1 MSSPSDSGISATY
14 PDSERSPTGGALV
27 AGTETTPRCIY
38 LPETRRFHQMVRVV
52 VFVNELTS
60 TSIPVEIAARTHAE
74 TDAEILLVSHYD
86 APGDG
91 LDPDVAA
98 LDVPTVR
105 LDGSRRLDRPA
116 YRQLRALCRQQEID
130 VLHTHHNSVGSL
142 GRLAA
147 AGTGVAVVNTEHN
160 DHRFFSH
167 VQKLVNAVSF
177 PLVDVL
183 VANSR
188 STRRSLSWYE
198 RLSAA
203 GTRHE
208 VVYNGIDSTRID
220 AAEQPDVTLPGEP
233 FVVAVGRLVEQKN
246 YATLL
251 DAFQTVRAQRPDAS
265 LVIVG
270 DGPLSDSLKRDAS
283 ARGIDN
289 AVTFTGYLPR
299 REDVYGVLKQATVA
313 AFPSLY
319 EGFCVAA
326 VEAMAAGL
334 PVVASDIAVLREV
347 VGDPGVFVDPENAG
361 ALADALVGVLED
373 PERRERL
380 AANAR
385 ERARTTFS
393 LDQTAREYCKI
404 YKQVAESSGQ

>member
-1 MSSPSDSGISATY
+1 
-14 PDSERSPTGGALV
+14 
-27 AGTETTPRCIY
+27 
-38 LPETRRFHQMVRVV
+38 MVRVL
-52 VFVNELTS
+52 VFVNELAS
-60 TSIPVEIAARTHAE
+60 TSIPVEIAARTHTE

-86 APGDG
+86 GPGDG
-91 LDPDVAA
+91 LDPDVAQ

-105 LDGSRRLDRPA
+105 LDGSRRFDISA
-116 YRQLRALCRQQEID
+116 YRQLHTLCRRQDID
-130 VLHTHHNSVGSL
+130 VLHTHHNAVGSL
-142 GRLAA
+142 GRFAT

-167 VQKLVNAVSF
+167 IQNLVNAVSF

-183 VANSR
+183 VSNSQ

-198 RLSAA
+198 RLPAA
-203 GTRHE
+203 RARQE
-208 VVYNGIDSTRID
+208 VVYNGIDSDRID
-220 AAEQPDVTLPGEP
+220 AADPPDVALPEEP

-251 DAFQTVRAQRPDAS
+251 DAFQTVRTERPAAS
-265 LVIVG
+265 LVVVG
-270 DGPLSDSLKRDAS
+270 DGPLADPLQRRAS
-283 ARGIDN
+283 ARGLDD

-334 PVVASDIAVLREV
+334 PVVVSDIDVLREV
-347 VGDPGVFVDPENAG
+347 VGDPGVFVDPEDPD
-361 ALADALVGVLED
+361 ALAEALVALLSEPG
-373 PERRERL
+373 RRERL
-380 AANAR
+380 AASAR

-393 LDQTAREYCKI
+393 LARTAREYCKI

>member
-1 MSSPSDSGISATY
+1 
-14 PDSERSPTGGALV
+14 
-27 AGTETTPRCIY
+27 
-38 LPETRRFHQMVRVV
+38 MVRVV

-60 TSIPVEIAARTHAE
+60 TSIPVEIAARTHTE

-86 APGDG
+86 GPGDD
-91 LDPDVAA
+91 LDPDVAD

-105 LDGSRRLDRPA
+105 LDGSRRLDRRA
-116 YRQLRALCRQQEID
+116 YRQLRALCRRQEIE
-130 VLHTHHNSVGSL
+130 VLHTHHNAVGSL
-142 GRLAA
+142 GRLAT
-147 AGTGVAVVNTEHN
+147 AGAGVAVVNTEHN
-160 DHRFFSH
+160 DHRFFSYA
-167 VQKLVNAVSF
+167 QNLVNAVSF

-183 VANSR
+183 VSNSE

-198 RLSAA
+198 RLPAA

-208 VVYNGIDSTRID
+208 VVYNGIDSARID
-220 AAEQPDVTLPGEP
+220 AADPPDVALPEEP
-233 FVVAVGRLVEQKN
+233 FVVAVGRLIEQKN

-251 DAFQTVRAQRPDAS
+251 DAFQTVRTEWPAAS

-270 DGPLSDSLKRDAS
+270 DGPLADPLQRRAS
-283 ARGIDN
+283 ARGLDD

-334 PVVASDIAVLREV
+334 PVVASDIDVLREV
-347 VGDPGVFVDPENAG
+347 VGDPGVFVEPENAG

-385 ERARTTFS
+385 KRARTTFS
-393 LDQTAREYCKI
+393 LDRTAREYCKI